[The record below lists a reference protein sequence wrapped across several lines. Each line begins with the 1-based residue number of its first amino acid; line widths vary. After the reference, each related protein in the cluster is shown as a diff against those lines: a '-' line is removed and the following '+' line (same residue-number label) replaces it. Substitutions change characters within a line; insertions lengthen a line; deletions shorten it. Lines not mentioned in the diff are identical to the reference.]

1 MRSICGTLRCTCAAT
16 QPRALVLAVAA
27 AVAFAVA
34 VAVAVLVLAIGSF
47 ILQATSALEA
57 AEWMQL
63 LKNPELLP
71 VKPKSAGVP
80 FASVGAVDVSQRG
93 SRGGK

>member
-1 MRSICGTLRCTCAAT
+1 
-16 QPRALVLAVAA
+16 
-27 AVAFAVA
+27 
-34 VAVAVLVLAIGSF
+34 
-47 ILQATSALEA
+47 LQATSALEA